1 MLGYWSACL
10 QSPDKVLFL
19 KYEDLKNDTVF
30 YVKKTAAFMGFPF
43 SLEEEGKGTV
53 QKMVDMGG
61 ATLKGGGAM
70 APPKILKFF

>member
-1 MLGYWSACL
+1 MLGYWSTSL

-30 YVKKTAAFMGFPF
+30 YVKKMAEFMGFPF

-53 QKMVDMGG
+53 QKMVDLCSFKNLSKLGVN
-61 ATLKGGGAM
+61 
-70 APPKILKFF
+70 